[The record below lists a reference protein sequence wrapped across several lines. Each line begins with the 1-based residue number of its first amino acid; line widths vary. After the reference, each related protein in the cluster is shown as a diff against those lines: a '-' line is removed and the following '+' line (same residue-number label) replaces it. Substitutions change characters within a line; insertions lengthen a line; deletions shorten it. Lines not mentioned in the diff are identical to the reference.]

1 MMKNRRQHD
10 FRKSVIEARARYA
23 LDKAWTGTIRMG
35 GRAGRKVVKRLARSA
50 N

>member
-1 MMKNRRQHD
+1 MKNRRQRN

-23 LDKAWTGTIRMG
+23 LNKPWTGSIRMD
-35 GRAGRKVVKRLARSA
+35 GRAGRKLVKRLARSA